1 MPMSARDLLAA
12 LPRLRRYA
20 RLLTGDR
27 RRADDLVEKTLARAR
42 QRLDPPPFE
51 LRPIAQLL
59 ALLRTLY
66 AEEFGGE
73 QASESG
79 PAPHA
84 DEPAPGPGPSANP
97 NEFGLPSQADRTE
110 WALAQLFHLPVE
122 QREVIVLVAVEQ
134 MSYQEIAALLN
145 VPIATVMT
153 RLAQAREELRSWGV
167 GSDPHAEECGLITQD
182 ASA

>member
-1 MPMSARDLLAA
+1 MPLSASDLLAA

-42 QRLDPPPFE
+42 QRLDPPPFG

-66 AEEFGGE
+66 AEEFAGE
-73 QASESG
+73 QPRESG

-84 DEPAPGPGPSANP
+84 GDPAPEPDPSAN
-97 NEFGLPSQADRTE
+97 QADRTD

-134 MSYQEIAALLN
+134 MSYEEIAALLN

-153 RLAQAREELRSWGV
+153 RLAQAREGLRSWA
-167 GSDPHAEECGLITQD
+167 SEAIHAPK
-182 ASA
+182 SAG

>member
-1 MPMSARDLLAA
+1 MPMSTSDLLAA

-42 QRLDPPPFE
+42 QRLDTRPFGP
-51 LRPIAQLL
+51 RPIAQLL

-66 AEEFGGE
+66 AEEFAAE
-73 QASESG
+73 LPRESG
-79 PAPHA
+79 PPPHSG
-84 DEPAPGPGPSANP
+84 DPAPDSGPSANL
-97 NEFGLPSQADRTE
+97 NESGLPSQTDRTE

-122 QREVIVLVAVEQ
+122 QREVIILVAVEQ
-134 MSYQEIAALLN
+134 MSYEEIATLLN

-153 RLAQAREELRSWGV
+153 RLAQAREELRSWASGV
-167 GSDPHAEECGLITQD
+167 IRAPK
-182 ASA
+182 SAR

>member
-1 MPMSARDLLAA
+1 MTMPMSARDLLAA

-20 RLLTGDR
+20 RLLIADR
-27 RRADDLVEKTLARAR
+27 RRADDLVEKTLAKAR
-42 QRLDPPPFE
+42 QRLDPTPFG

-66 AEEFGGE
+66 AEEFAGKQPRE
-73 QASESG
+73 PG

-84 DEPAPGPGPSANP
+84 GDPAPGPGTNL
-97 NEFGLPSQADRTE
+97 NEFGLPSQADRTD

-134 MSYQEIAALLN
+134 MSYEEIAAVLD

-153 RLAQAREELRSWGV
+153 RLAQAREELHSWAPGAI
-167 GSDPHAEECGLITQD
+167 PAPK
-182 ASA
+182 SAG

>member
-1 MPMSARDLLAA
+1 MPMNASDLLAA

-42 QRLDPPPFE
+42 QHLDPVPLA
-51 LRPIAQLL
+51 LRPVAQLL
-59 ALLRTLY
+59 AMLRTIY
-66 AEEFGGE
+66 AEEFAGE
-73 QASESG
+73 QPRESG

-84 DEPAPGPGPSANP
+84 ADPGPGPGPSANL
-97 NEFGLPSQADRTE
+97 NEFGLPPQADRTG
-110 WALAQLFHLPVE
+110 WALAQLFRLPIE

-134 MSYQEIAALLN
+134 MSYEEIAALLN

-153 RLAQAREELRSWGV
+153 RLAQAREELRSW
-167 GSDPHAEECGLITQD
+167 
-182 ASA
+182 ASVAAPAPKSAG

>member
-1 MPMSARDLLAA
+1 MPMSASDLLAA
-12 LPRLRRYA
+12 LPRVRRYA

-42 QRLDPPPFE
+42 QRLDPTPFG

-66 AEEFGGE
+66 AEEFAGE
-73 QASESG
+73 QPCESG

-84 DEPAPGPGPSANP
+84 GDPAPGPGPSANL
-97 NEFGLPSQADRTE
+97 NEFRLPSQADRTD

-134 MSYQEIAALLN
+134 MSYEEIAALLN

-153 RLAQAREELRSWGV
+153 RLAQAREELRSW
-167 GSDPHAEECGLITQD
+167 
-182 ASA
+182 ASGAAPKSAG

>member
-1 MPMSARDLLAA
+1 HTR
-12 LPRLRRYA
+12 RLSILRLYA

-42 QRLDPPPFE
+42 ERLDPTPFG

-66 AEEFGGE
+66 AEEFAGE
-73 QASESG
+73 QPRESG

-84 DEPAPGPGPSANP
+84 GDPAPGPGPGANVT
-97 NEFGLPSQADRTE
+97 EVGLPSQAHRTA

-134 MSYQEIAALLN
+134 MSYEEIAALLN

-153 RLAQAREELRSWGV
+153 RLAQAREELRSW
-167 GSDPHAEECGLITQD
+167 
-182 ASA
+182 ASGAIPSPKSAK